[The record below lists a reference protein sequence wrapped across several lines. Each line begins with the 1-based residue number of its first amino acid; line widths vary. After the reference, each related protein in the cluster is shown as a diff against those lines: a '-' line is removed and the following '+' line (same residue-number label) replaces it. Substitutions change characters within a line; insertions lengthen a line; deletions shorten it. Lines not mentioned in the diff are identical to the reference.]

1 MERWIEIEERKRR
14 GEKMYYSN
22 EGSLSKGGLDT
33 RSDRGDMK
41 RDRCGSRDRD
51 RDVCGSS

>member
-1 MERWIEIEERKRR
+1 MDRNR
-14 GEKMYYSN
+14 GEEEKGGKMYNSN
-22 EGSLSKGGLDT
+22 EGSLSKGGLDK